1 MKKGLC
7 IVLSAL
13 MIAFSLASCGKKNV
27 SDEPTKVDENGSAYV
42 EVTDK
47 DGNVV
52 ASVLS
57 DEEKSKADKKAEKN
71 NKNTTTTTANA
82 SEVLSKAEGAMSNLE
97 KVDEKDLESDKKDLI
112 QEGTETKK
120 TSLRDDV
127 IVKTAKAS
135 KKTLKAKLK
144 ASSGDDTQVTFV
156 VNGKKLAY
164 EVVMKGTRMRAIIDE
179 SNMYVV
185 LPDYK
190 WYFKTSTEDMG
201 LGSMDDVMSNI
212 TSTDDKYVGSTK
224 VTVSGTEYTCEE
236 YKNSNGTVTK
246 YYFDKNKDWK
256 RVEIIDGDTVT
267 IMEIQSF
274 TATATDDFFSISGYT
289 DITPLIGQLDASSLT
304 TTKKK

>member
-1 MKKGLC
+1 
-7 IVLSAL
+7 
-13 MIAFSLASCGKKNV
+13 MIAFSFASCGKKNV
-27 SDEPTKVDENGSAYV
+27 TDEPTKVDENGSAYV

-47 DGNVV
+47 EGNEVT
-52 ASVLS
+52 SVLS
-57 DEEKSKADKKAEKN
+57 DKEKSQVDKKAGKTN
-71 NKNTTTTTANA
+71 KDKNTTTTAVNA
-82 SEVLSKAEGAMSNLE
+82 SEVFSKAEGAMSNLE
-97 KVDEKDLESDKKDLI
+97 KVDEKDLESDKKDLAPT
-112 QEGTETKK
+112 GTETKK

-127 IVKTAKAS
+127 IVKTAKSS

-164 EVVMKGTRMRAIIDE
+164 EVVMKGTKMRAIIDE

-274 TATATDDFFSISGYT
+274 TATATDYFFSISGYT